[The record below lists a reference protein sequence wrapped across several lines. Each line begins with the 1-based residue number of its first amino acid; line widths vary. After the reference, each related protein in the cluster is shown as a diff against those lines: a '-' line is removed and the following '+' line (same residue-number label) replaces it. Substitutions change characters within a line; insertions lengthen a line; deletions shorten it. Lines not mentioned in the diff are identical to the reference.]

1 MKLQLNKK
9 KLKNL
14 SKDTQILPDNLT
26 PNIGGGIRFQIETV
40 NCITC
45 VCVPS
50 DNCPPSHNCM

>member
-14 SKDTQILPDNLT
+14 SKDTEVLPDNIT
-26 PNIGGGIRFQIETV
+26 PNIGGGIREVIETV

-45 VCVPS
+45 VCRPS
-50 DNCPPSHNCM
+50 DNCLPTYNCM